1 MGMYEFVMRA
11 DVLTGLRRTPPP
23 LRGTPSGRGKEGEEE
38 EKTMWMSEYSE
49 ETCIFAV
56 GII

>member
-23 LRGTPSGRGKEGEEE
+23 LRGTPSGRGTTPPPAGHPLREGEGRGRGRKNNVDE
-38 EKTMWMSEYSE
+38 
-49 ETCIFAV
+49 
-56 GII
+56 